1 MVAANANELLRARGV
16 VKLYRTPAEVLR
28 VLDGVDLT
36 LYSGEFVAITGPSGS
51 GKTTLLNCLSGLD
64 DVDEGSLF
72 LAGVDLER
80 ADDAQRTAQ
89 RAAMMSFVFQAS
101 DLLPVF
107 NALDNAALP
116 MVLAGTPPRE
126 ARERARGALERVG
139 LAGRMEHY
147 PQQLSGGEQQR
158 VAIARAFAKR
168 PAIVWADEP
177 TGNLDVHTAHEMIE
191 LLRELHRD
199 GVTLVLV
206 THDPDLALLADR
218 RVEVRYGRVSA
229 ETLA

>member
-1 MVAANANELLRARGV
+1 MNELLRARGV
-16 VKLYRTPAEVLR
+16 VKLYRTEAEDLR
-28 VLDGVDLT
+28 VLDGVDLE
-36 LYSGEFVAITGPSGS
+36 LFAGEFVAITGPSGA

-64 DVDEGSLF
+64 DVDEGSVF
-72 LAGVDLER
+72 IAGIDLEQ

-89 RAAMMSFVFQAS
+89 RAEMMSFVFQTS

-116 MVLAGTPPRE
+116 MVLAGTPTRE
-126 ARERARGALERVG
+126 ARERARAALERVG
-139 LAGRMEHY
+139 LANRMEHF

-177 TGNLDVHTAHEMIE
+177 TGNLDVHTAHDVIE

-199 GVTLVLV
+199 GGTLVLV
-206 THDPDLALLADR
+206 THDPDLALRADR
-218 RVEVRYGRVSA
+218 RVEVREGRVST